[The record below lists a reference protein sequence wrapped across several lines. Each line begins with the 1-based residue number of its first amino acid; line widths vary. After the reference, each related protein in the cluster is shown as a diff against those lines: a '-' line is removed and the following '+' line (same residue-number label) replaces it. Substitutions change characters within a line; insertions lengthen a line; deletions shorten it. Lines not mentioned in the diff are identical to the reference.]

1 MRDLTYD
8 LAGNVAKVKYDD
20 LPEDAVGITKKFI
33 LDTLATTLAGSSA
46 PGCKSVVDQVKDWG
60 GKEESTILVYGGKAI
75 SENAALA
82 NSMMAHALDLDD
94 THDEAVIH
102 SYVSVL
108 PAALA
113 MAERNGGVGGK
124 DLITAVTLGVDLM
137 CRLGLASF
145 GHDWV
150 YSSTMAVTLGVDLMC
165 RLGLA
170 SFGHDW
176 VYSSTMAYFGA
187 TVAAGKIIGLTKDE
201 LQHAM
206 GIAYSQCAGNLQC
219 IKDGGLVKRMQPAF
233 AARAAILSSILAQ
246 TGITGATEVFEG
258 QFGFFPSY
266 HRGKY
271 AREAAV
277 KELGKVFEGVNSS
290 IKLYPCCR
298 YTHGSIDATLS
309 IVQENDIKPDNV
321 VEVVAHVTQDA
332 YNLVGKPF
340 EIRESP
346 QVDAQFSI
354 PYTVSVAIAR
364 KNVFIDDFFE
374 EKIKG
379 DTQVLQLTK
388 KVKVVVDQE
397 PIAKGL
403 TPCVVDVKTKDGKVY
418 SEHVEILRGDPR
430 KPVSMEEVAQKF
442 RRCAAFSAKPIP
454 KENIEEII
462 RTVSNLESVADV
474 SSIVSL
480 VV

>member
-20 LPEDAVGITKKFI
+20 LPEDAVEITKKFI

-46 PGCKSVVDQVKDWG
+46 PGCEIVVNQVKDWG

-113 MAERNGGVGGK
+113 MAERDGGVNGK
-124 DLITAVTLGVDLM
+124 NLIT
-137 CRLGLASF
+137 
-145 GHDWV
+145 
-150 YSSTMAVTLGVDLMC
+150 AVTLGVDLMC

-187 TVAAGKIIGLTKDE
+187 TVAAGKILGLNKDE
-201 LQHAM
+201 LHHAM

-246 TGITGATEVFEG
+246 NGITGATEVFEG

-277 KELGKVFEGVNSS
+277 KELGRVFEGVNSS

-298 YTHGSIDATLS
+298 YTHGSIDATLN
-309 IVQENDIKPDNV
+309 IVKENDISPDDV
-321 VEVVAHVTQDA
+321 VEVVSHVAQDA

-354 PYTVSVAIAR
+354 PYTVSVAIAK

-379 DTQVLQLTK
+379 DTQVLQLAN
-388 KVKVVVDQE
+388 KVRVVVDQE

-403 TPCVVDVKTKDGKVY
+403 TPCVVDIKTKDGKVY
-418 SEHVEILRGDPR
+418 SERIEILRGDPR

-442 RRCAAFSAKPIP
+442 RRCAAFSAKPIS
-454 KENIEEII
+454 KENIEAII

>member
-20 LPEDAVGITKKFI
+20 LSKDAIEITKKFI

-46 PGCKSVVDQVKDWG
+46 PGCEIVVNQVKDWG

-113 MAERNGGVGGK
+113 MAERDGGVNGK
-124 DLITAVTLGVDLM
+124 NLIT
-137 CRLGLASF
+137 
-145 GHDWV
+145 
-150 YSSTMAVTLGVDLMC
+150 AVTLGVDLMC

-187 TVAAGKIIGLTKDE
+187 TVAAGKILGLNKDE
-201 LQHAM
+201 LHHAM
-206 GIAYSQCAGNLQC
+206 GVAYSQCAGNLQC

-246 TGITGATEVFEG
+246 NGITGATEVFEG

-277 KELGKVFEGVNSS
+277 KELGRVFEGVNSS

-298 YTHGSIDATLS
+298 YTHGSIDATLN
-309 IVQENDIKPDNV
+309 IVKENDISPDDV
-321 VEVVAHVTQDA
+321 VEVVSHVAQDA

-354 PYTVSVAIAR
+354 PYTVSVAIAK

-379 DTQVLQLTK
+379 DTQVLQLAN
-388 KVKVVVDQE
+388 KVRVVVDQE

-403 TPCVVDVKTKDGKVY
+403 TPCVVDIKTKDGKVY
-418 SEHVEILRGDPR
+418 SERIEILRGDPR

-442 RRCAAFSAKPIP
+442 RRCAAFSAKPLS
-454 KENIEEII
+454 KENIEAII

>member
-1 MRDLTYD
+1 MRDLAYD
-8 LAGNVAKVKYDD
+8 LVGNAAKVKYDD
-20 LPEDAVGITKKFI
+20 LPKDVVEITKKFI
-33 LDTLATTLAGSSA
+33 LDTLATTIAGSSA
-46 PGCKSVVDQVKDWG
+46 PGCESVVDQVKDWG
-60 GKEESTILVYGGKAI
+60 GKEESTILIYGGKVV

-94 THDEAVIH
+94 THDEAVVH

-108 PAALA
+108 PSALA
-113 MAERNGGVGGK
+113 MAERRGGVSGK
-124 DLITAVTLGVDLM
+124 DLIAAV
-137 CRLGLASF
+137 
-145 GHDWV
+145 
-150 YSSTMAVTLGVDLMC
+150 AVGVDLMC

-187 TVAAGKIIGLTKDE
+187 TVTAGKILGLNENK
-201 LQHAM
+201 LHHAM

-233 AARAAILSSILAQ
+233 AARASIISSILAQ
-246 TGITGATEVFEG
+246 KGITGATDIFEG

-271 AREAAV
+271 AREVAV
-277 KELGKVFEGVNSS
+277 KELGRVFEGVNSS

-298 YTHGSIDATLS
+298 YTHGSIDATLN
-309 IVQENDIKPDNV
+309 IVQENDIRPDDV

-332 YNLVGKPF
+332 YNIVGKPF

-379 DTQVLQLTK
+379 DTQVLQLAK
-388 KVKVVVDQE
+388 KVRVVVDQE

-403 TPCVVDVKTKDGKVY
+403 TPCVVDIRTKDGKVY
-418 SEHVEILRGDPR
+418 SERVEILRGDPR
-430 KPVSMEEVAQKF
+430 KPVNIEEVAQKF
-442 RRCAAFSAKPIP
+442 RKCAAFSAKPIS
-454 KENIEEII
+454 KENIEEMI
-462 RTVSNLESVADV
+462 RIVSNLEAVAEV

-480 VV
+480 AV

>member
-1 MRDLTYD
+1 MRDLAYD
-8 LAGNVAKVKYDD
+8 LVGNAAKVKYDD
-20 LPEDAVGITKKFI
+20 LPKDVVEITKKFI
-33 LDTLATTLAGSSA
+33 LDTLATTIAGSSA
-46 PGCKSVVDQVKDWG
+46 PGCESVVEQVKDWG
-60 GKEESTILVYGGKAI
+60 GKEESTILIYGGKVV

-94 THDEAVIH
+94 THDEAVVH

-108 PAALA
+108 PSALA
-113 MAERNGGVGGK
+113 MVERNGGANGK
-124 DLITAVTLGVDLM
+124 DLIAAV
-137 CRLGLASF
+137 
-145 GHDWV
+145 
-150 YSSTMAVTLGVDLMC
+150 AVGVDLMC

-187 TVAAGKIIGLTKDE
+187 TVTAGKILGLNENK
-201 LQHAM
+201 LHHAM

-246 TGITGATEVFEG
+246 KGITGATGIFEG

-271 AREAAV
+271 AREVAV

-298 YTHGSIDATLS
+298 YTHGSIDATLN
-309 IVQENDIKPDNV
+309 IVQENDIRPDDV

-332 YNLVGKPF
+332 YNIVGKPF
-340 EIRESP
+340 AIRESP

-354 PYTVSVAIAR
+354 PYTISVAIAR

-379 DTQVLQLTK
+379 DTQVLELTK
-388 KVKVVVDQE
+388 KVRVVVDQK

-403 TPCVVDVKTKDGKVY
+403 TPCVVDISTKDGKVY
-418 SEHVEILRGDPR
+418 SERVEILRGDPR
-430 KPVSMEEVAQKF
+430 KPVSVEEVAQKL
-442 RRCAAFSAKPIP
+442 RRCAAFSAKPIS
-454 KENIEEII
+454 KENIEEMI
-462 RTVSNLESVADV
+462 RLVSNLEAVAEV

-480 VV
+480 AV

>member
-1 MRDLTYD
+1 MRDLAYD
-8 LAGNVAKVKYDD
+8 LVGNAAKVKYDD
-20 LPEDAVGITKKFI
+20 LPRDVVEITKKFI
-33 LDTLATTLAGSSA
+33 LDTLATTIAGSSA
-46 PGCKSVVDQVKDWG
+46 PGCESVVEQVKDWG
-60 GKEESTILVYGGKAI
+60 GKEESTILIYGGKVV

-94 THDEAVIH
+94 THDEAVVH

-108 PAALA
+108 PVALA
-113 MAERNGGVGGK
+113 MAERNGGVNGK
-124 DLITAVTLGVDLM
+124 DLIAAV
-137 CRLGLASF
+137 
-145 GHDWV
+145 
-150 YSSTMAVTLGVDLMC
+150 AVGVDLMC

-187 TVAAGKIIGLTKDE
+187 TVAAGKILGLNENE
-201 LQHAM
+201 LHHAM

-233 AARAAILSSILAQ
+233 AARAAIISSILAQ
-246 TGITGATEVFEG
+246 KGITGATNIFEG

-271 AREAAV
+271 AREVAV

-298 YTHGSIDATLS
+298 YTHGCIDATLN
-309 IVQENDIKPDNV
+309 IVQENDIRPDNV

-332 YNLVGKPF
+332 YNIVGKPF
-340 EIRESP
+340 ELRESP

-379 DTQVLQLTK
+379 DTQVLQLAK
-388 KVKVVVDQE
+388 KVRVVVDQE

-403 TPCVVDVKTKDGKVY
+403 TPCVVDIRTKDGKVY
-418 SEHVEILRGDPR
+418 SERVEILRGDPR
-430 KPVSMEEVAQKF
+430 KPVSVEEVAQKF
-442 RRCAAFSAKPIP
+442 RRCAAFSARPIS
-454 KENIEEII
+454 KENIEGMI
-462 RTVSNLESVADV
+462 RIVSNLEAVAEV

-480 VV
+480 AV

>member
-1 MRDLTYD
+1 MRDLAYD
-8 LAGNVAKVKYDD
+8 LVGNAAKVKYDD
-20 LPEDAVGITKKFI
+20 LPRDVVEITKKFI
-33 LDTLATTLAGSSA
+33 LDTLATTIAGSSA
-46 PGCKSVVDQVKDWG
+46 PGCESVVEQVKDWG
-60 GKEESTILVYGGKAI
+60 GKEESTILIYGGKVV

-94 THDEAVIH
+94 THDEAVVH

-108 PAALA
+108 PVALA
-113 MAERNGGVGGK
+113 MAERNGGVNGK
-124 DLITAVTLGVDLM
+124 DLVAAV
-137 CRLGLASF
+137 
-145 GHDWV
+145 
-150 YSSTMAVTLGVDLMC
+150 AVGVDLMC

-187 TVAAGKIIGLTKDE
+187 TVTAGKMLGLNENE
-201 LQHAM
+201 LHHAM
-206 GIAYSQCAGNLQC
+206 GIAYSQCGGNLQC
-219 IKDGGLVKRMQPAF
+219 IEDGGLVKRMQPAF
-233 AARAAILSSILAQ
+233 AARAAIISSILAQ
-246 TGITGATEVFEG
+246 KGITGTRNIFEG

-271 AREAAV
+271 AREVAV

-298 YTHGSIDATLS
+298 YTHGSIDATLN
-309 IVQENDIKPDNV
+309 IVKENDISPDDV
-321 VEVVAHVTQDA
+321 VEVVSHVAQDA

-354 PYTVSVAIAR
+354 PYTVSVAIAK

-379 DTQVLQLTK
+379 DTQVLQLAN
-388 KVKVVVDQE
+388 KVRVVVDQE

-403 TPCVVDVKTKDGKVY
+403 TPCVVDIKTKDGKVY
-418 SEHVEILRGDPR
+418 SERIEILRGDPR

-442 RRCAAFSAKPIP
+442 RRCAAFSAKPIS
-454 KENIEEII
+454 KENIEAII

>member
-1 MRDLTYD
+1 MRDLAYD
-8 LAGNVAKVKYDD
+8 LVGNAAKVKYDD
-20 LPEDAVGITKKFI
+20 LPRDVVEITKKFI
-33 LDTLATTLAGSSA
+33 LDTLATTIAGSSA
-46 PGCKSVVDQVKDWG
+46 PGCESVVNQVKDWG
-60 GKEESTILVYGGKAI
+60 GKEEATILIYGGKVV

-94 THDEAVIH
+94 THDEAVVH

-113 MAERNGGVGGK
+113 MAERNGGVDGK
-124 DLITAVTLGVDLM
+124 DLIAAVAGGVVLM
-137 CRLGLASF
+137 YRLGLASF

-150 YSSTMAVTLGVDLMC
+150 YSSTMG
-165 RLGLA
+165 
-170 SFGHDW
+170 
-176 VYSSTMAYFGA
+176 YFGA
-187 TVAAGKIIGLTKDE
+187 TVAAGKILGLNENE
-201 LQHAM
+201 LHHAM

-219 IKDGGLVKRMQPAF
+219 VKDGGLVKRMQPAF
-233 AARAAILSSILAQ
+233 AARAAIISSILAQ
-246 TGITGATEVFEG
+246 KGITGATNIFEG

-271 AREAAV
+271 AREVAV
-277 KELGKVFEGVNSS
+277 KELGRVFEGVNSS

-298 YTHGSIDATLS
+298 YTHGSIDATLN
-309 IVQENDIKPDNV
+309 IVQENDIRPDDV

-332 YNLVGKPF
+332 YNIVGKPF

-379 DTQVLQLTK
+379 DTQVLQLAK
-388 KVKVVVDQE
+388 KVRVVVDQE

-403 TPCVVDVKTKDGKVY
+403 TPCAVDIRTKDGKVY
-418 SEHVEILRGDPR
+418 SERVEILRGDPR
-430 KPVSMEEVAQKF
+430 KPVSVEEVAQKF
-442 RRCAAFSAKPIP
+442 RRCVAFSAKPISR
-454 KENIEEII
+454 ENIEGMI
-462 RTVSNLESVADV
+462 RIVSNLEAVAEV
-474 SSIVSL
+474 SSVVSL
-480 VV
+480 AV

>member
-20 LPEDAVGITKKFI
+20 LPEDAVEITKKFI

-46 PGCKSVVDQVKDWG
+46 PGCEIVVNQVKDWG

-113 MAERNGGVGGK
+113 MAERDGGVNGK
-124 DLITAVTLGVDLM
+124 NLIT
-137 CRLGLASF
+137 
-145 GHDWV
+145 
-150 YSSTMAVTLGVDLMC
+150 AVTLGVDLMC

-187 TVAAGKIIGLTKDE
+187 TVAAGKILGLNKDE
-201 LQHAM
+201 LHHAM
-206 GIAYSQCAGNLQC
+206 GVAYSQCAGNLQC

-233 AARAAILSSILAQ
+233 AARAAILSSILAKN
-246 TGITGATEVFEG
+246 GITGATEVFEG

-277 KELGKVFEGVNSS
+277 KELGRVFEGVNSS

-298 YTHGSIDATLS
+298 YTHGSIDATLN
-309 IVQENDIKPDNV
+309 IVKENDISPDDV
-321 VEVVAHVTQDA
+321 VEVVSHVAQDA

-354 PYTVSVAIAR
+354 PYTVSVAIAK

-379 DTQVLQLTK
+379 DTQVLQLAN
-388 KVKVVVDQE
+388 KVRVVVDQE

-403 TPCVVDVKTKDGKVY
+403 TPCVVDIKTKDGKVY
-418 SEHVEILRGDPR
+418 SERIEILRGDPR

-442 RRCAAFSAKPIP
+442 RRCAAFSAKPIS
-454 KENIEEII
+454 KENIEAII

>member
-1 MRDLTYD
+1 MRDLAYD
-8 LAGNVAKVKYDD
+8 LVGNAAKVKYDD
-20 LPEDAVGITKKFI
+20 LPRDVVEITKKFI
-33 LDTLATTLAGSSA
+33 LDTLATTIAGSSA
-46 PGCKSVVDQVKDWG
+46 PGCESVVEQVKDWG
-60 GKEESTILVYGGKAI
+60 GKEESTILIYGGKVV

-94 THDEAVIH
+94 THDEAVVH

-108 PAALA
+108 PVALA
-113 MAERNGGVGGK
+113 MAERNGGVNGK
-124 DLITAVTLGVDLM
+124 DLIAAV
-137 CRLGLASF
+137 
-145 GHDWV
+145 
-150 YSSTMAVTLGVDLMC
+150 AVGVDLMC

-187 TVAAGKIIGLTKDE
+187 TVAAGKILGLNENE
-201 LQHAM
+201 LHHAM

-233 AARAAILSSILAQ
+233 AARAAIISSILAQ
-246 TGITGATEVFEG
+246 KGITGATNIFEG

-271 AREAAV
+271 AREVAV

-298 YTHGSIDATLS
+298 YTHGCIDATLN
-309 IVQENDIKPDNV
+309 IVQENDIRPDNV

-332 YNLVGKPF
+332 YNIVGKPF
-340 EIRESP
+340 ELRESP

-379 DTQVLQLTK
+379 DTQVLQLAK
-388 KVKVVVDQE
+388 KVRVVVDQE

-403 TPCVVDVKTKDGKVY
+403 TPCVADIRTKDGKVY
-418 SEHVEILRGDPR
+418 SERVEILRGDPR
-430 KPVSMEEVAQKF
+430 KPVSVEEVAQKF
-442 RRCAAFSAKPIP
+442 RRCAAFSARPIS
-454 KENIEEII
+454 KENIEGMI
-462 RTVSNLESVADV
+462 RIVSNLEAVAEV

-480 VV
+480 AV

>member
-1 MRDLTYD
+1 MRDLAYA
-8 LAGNVAKVKYDD
+8 LVGNAAKVKYDD
-20 LPEDAVGITKKFI
+20 LPKDVVEITKKFI
-33 LDTLATTLAGSSA
+33 LDTLATTIAGSSA
-46 PGCKSVVDQVKDWG
+46 PGCESVVEQVKDWG
-60 GKEESTILVYGGKAI
+60 GKEESTILIYGGKVV

-82 NSMMAHALDLDD
+82 NSMMAHALDFDD
-94 THDEAVIH
+94 THDEAVVH

-108 PAALA
+108 PVALA
-113 MAERNGGVGGK
+113 MAERNGGVNGK
-124 DLITAVTLGVDLM
+124 DLIAAV
-137 CRLGLASF
+137 
-145 GHDWV
+145 
-150 YSSTMAVTLGVDLMC
+150 AVGVDLMC

-187 TVAAGKIIGLTKDE
+187 TVTAGKILGLNENE
-201 LQHAM
+201 LHHAM
-206 GIAYSQCAGNLQC
+206 GIAYSQCGGNLQC

-233 AARAAILSSILAQ
+233 AARAAIISSILAQ
-246 TGITGATEVFEG
+246 KGITGATDIFEG

-271 AREAAV
+271 AREVAV

-298 YTHGSIDATLS
+298 YTHGSIDATLN

-332 YNLVGKPF
+332 YNIVGKPF
-340 EIRESP
+340 ELRESP

-354 PYTVSVAIAR
+354 PYTTSVAIAR

-379 DTQVLQLTK
+379 DTQVLQLAQ
-388 KVKVVVDQE
+388 KVRVVVDQE
-397 PIAKGL
+397 PIGKGL
-403 TPCVVDVKTKDGKVY
+403 TPSVVDIKTKDGKVY
-418 SEHVEILRGDPR
+418 SKRVEILRGDPR
-430 KPVSMEEVAQKF
+430 KPVSVEEIAQKF
-442 RRCAAFSAKPIP
+442 RRCAAFSAKPIS
-454 KENIEEII
+454 KENIEEMI
-462 RTVSNLESVADV
+462 RTVSNLEAVAEV

-480 VV
+480 AV

>member
-20 LPEDAVGITKKFI
+20 LPEDAVEITKKFI

-46 PGCKSVVDQVKDWG
+46 PGCEIVVNQVKDWG

-113 MAERNGGVGGK
+113 MAERDGGVNGK
-124 DLITAVTLGVDLM
+124 NLIT
-137 CRLGLASF
+137 
-145 GHDWV
+145 
-150 YSSTMAVTLGVDLMC
+150 AVTLGVDLMC

-187 TVAAGKIIGLTKDE
+187 TVAAGKILGLNKDE
-201 LQHAM
+201 LHHAM
-206 GIAYSQCAGNLQC
+206 GVAYSQCAGNLQC

-246 TGITGATEVFEG
+246 NGITGATEVFEG

-277 KELGKVFEGVNSS
+277 KELGRVFEGVNSS

-298 YTHGSIDATLS
+298 YTHGSIDATLN
-309 IVQENDIKPDNV
+309 IVKENDISPDDV
-321 VEVVAHVTQDA
+321 VEVVSHVAQDA

-354 PYTVSVAIAR
+354 PYTVSVAIAK

-379 DTQVLQLTK
+379 DTQVLQLAN
-388 KVKVVVDQE
+388 KVRVVVDQE

-403 TPCVVDVKTKDGKVY
+403 TPCVVDIKTKDGKVY
-418 SEHVEILRGDPR
+418 SERIEILRGDPR

-442 RRCAAFSAKPIP
+442 RRCAAFSAKPIS
-454 KENIEEII
+454 KENIEAII